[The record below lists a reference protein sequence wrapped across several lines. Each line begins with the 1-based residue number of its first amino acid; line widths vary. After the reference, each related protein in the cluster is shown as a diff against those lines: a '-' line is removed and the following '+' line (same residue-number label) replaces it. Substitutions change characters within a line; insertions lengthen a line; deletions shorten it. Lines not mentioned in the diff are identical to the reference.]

1 MEHVSIDDIESTPY
15 DDLHT
20 GRRDLATPLGTDH
33 LAITHYVLESGERFS
48 GSVHAHMDQ
57 EEVFVVL
64 EGEVTFEVARVG
76 GEQDEQNGLDE
87 QDEQNGLDE
96 QDEQN
101 GLDEHDEYDRQ
112 DVKDGQNGVELTVAE
127 REAIR
132 FAPGAFQ
139 SGRNDGDERVVALAL
154 GAPRDSDDIRIT
166 RIPALDDRDVSC
178 PDCGHDHLQIGR
190 EGEAE
195 LVCPECGA
203 EVEIA
208 E

>member
-1 MEHVSIDDIESTPY
+1 MEHVSITDIEPTPY
-15 DDLHT
+15 DDLHAD
-20 GRRDLATPLGTDH
+20 RRELATPLGTDH

-76 GEQDEQNGLDE
+76 GEQDEPS
-87 QDEQNGLDE
+87 EQNE
-96 QDEQN
+96 QE
-101 GLDEHDEYDRQ
+101 
-112 DVKDGQNGVELTVAE
+112 GVELTVSE

-132 FAPGAFQ
+132 FAPGEFQ

-154 GAPRDSDDIRIT
+154 GAPRDSDDVRIT
-166 RIPALDDRDVSC
+166 RIPVLNDRDVSC
-178 PDCGHDHLQIGR
+178 PDCDHDHLRIGR

-203 EVEIA
+203 GVEI
-208 E
+208 EDQD

>member
-1 MEHVSIDDIESTPY
+1 MEHISIDNIESTPY

-20 GRRDLATPLGTDH
+20 DRRDLAAPLGTDH

-64 EGEVTFEVARVG
+64 EGEVTFEVVRVD
-76 GEQDEQNGLDE
+76 GEH
-87 QDEQNGLDE
+87 DE

-101 GLDEHDEYDRQ
+101 GLDEHDEYDEQ
-112 DVKDGQNGVELTVAE
+112 DERDETDGVELTVAE

-132 FAPGAFQ
+132 FAPGEFQ

-154 GAPRDSDDIRIT
+154 GAPRDSDDVRIT
-166 RIPALDDRDVSC
+166 RIPVLDDRDVSC
-178 PDCGHDHLQIGR
+178 PDCDHDHLRIGR

-195 LVCPECGA
+195 LICPECGTG
-203 EVEIA
+203 VEIA